1 MTDKA
6 YQIYEEALNEQ
17 HSRNEARRILSR
29 VDQAR
34 KSPRS
39 AGIRWPFEL
48 LQNAL
53 DAGPRKGRPT
63 VTVRLWCD
71 DTKVLFEHDA
81 APFSFA
87 ELAALL
93 SGGSS
98 KDFDS
103 NITTGRFGTGFL
115 VTHVLAERVWLKG
128 LLELESGCEIFN
140 LTLDRAGDEDAI
152 LSNMQDSRGAIRAAT
167 KVSDL
172 DNTKSA
178 ILEYA
183 YEGSEVFALGLNE
196 LKRALPYLY
205 GTCRTLGLVKLR
217 TREGEIEIWEASD
230 ISETII
236 DGGRLECRTIFVT
249 RGKSTSSEFRVYRFA
264 TEQQIP
270 AAVLILVEKKP
281 YGLEVCI
288 PEADAPRLFREYPLR
303 SSGFI
308 PVNFIVDGKFDPD
321 QERSGLLMTP
331 NDKELLDY
339 ALSVGVV
346 ALRYAIEQD
355 WQKAHLLACTTCT
368 TRGFNEANNE
378 ETEWWNEKL
387 RDFAQRLAETPLI
400 KCEIGMLPA
409 FAENGEHANFIV
421 PRLLEASRENETS
434 VERLWPLVAATN
446 RLIPPTKQL
455 ATDWTEIAEGW
466 KSLGVTIELIVV
478 AKLADF
484 VRGDA
489 ETLDDISV
497 RGDALEW
504 LTVYIDI
511 VGECWCSRSGV
522 DLSALEGM
530 MPNQNMRL
538 CSPSKLKRD
547 RGVSESLKLICAD
560 IGYDIRDHLLVNN
573 MVESAH
579 SLGLTH
585 VASTLIKALP
595 EEVNDKDVIAA
606 TVERMERLLPESK
619 VYEELAPEVRHAT
632 IRLLAHL
639 WDSKKE
645 EAVSMARRIPLLT
658 ASQRIARWGQN
669 RLFMTPVC
677 TWSES
682 AQPFARA
689 YPPDRLLNELYAG
702 STVDNIPNVT
712 MPLVSWGIAHG
723 DPIIEDTVDLREHR
737 LNRLSLTN
745 DTEGVVVPQQRLSQI
760 ALLTPEVLNRCQEGI
775 DDARALLGLV
785 LCYVAKHDH
794 TWEKERMVKGKRA
807 GEEVEV
813 TIRGALWLAD
823 LKVRAW
829 VPVPGEDEKPQK
841 MVAND
846 TTLRHLLDP
855 NWLENNDDAIRLLS
869 EWFDFDQ
876 LDLRLLGFAQNEQ
889 ERQQLRNSIAVLVE
903 SGGADPQFYKNLAV
917 EIETRER
924 RKREVERCRNLGLA
938 VQEAVGDALSNH
950 NLDVT
955 LVDKGF
961 DFEVAMQSDDVY
973 QDTGSKFEL
982 GPYLIEVKATTT
994 GHVRLTPTQAA
1005 TAAKERERYVL
1016 CVVDLRQI
1024 PDNDLKGA
1032 WSADRVEALSKLIPD
1047 IGGTVGKT
1055 YDQVEFAKTLDVGIR
1070 NEMAL
1075 RYAVPP
1081 LIWESGR
1088 SIDSWVTF
1096 IEDYLT

>member
-6 YQIYEEALNEQ
+6 FHIYEDTLKEQ
-17 HSRNEARRILSR
+17 HSRNEARRIRTL

-34 KSPRS
+34 KSSRS

-53 DAGPRKGRPT
+53 DAGPREGRST

-71 DTKVLFEHDA
+71 STKVLFEHDG

-103 NITTGRFGTGFL
+103 KTTTGRFGTGFL
-115 VTHVLAERVWLKG
+115 VTHVLAERVRLRG
-128 LLELESGCEIFN
+128 LLKLESGCESFD
-140 LTLDRAGDEDAI
+140 LTLDRAGDEDTI
-152 LSNMQDSRGAIRAAT
+152 LSNMRDSLEAIRAAT
-167 KVSDL
+167 DVSDP
-172 DNTKSA
+172 DNMKSA

-183 YEGSEVFALGLNE
+183 NNGTDVFALGLNE

-205 GTCRTLGLVKLR
+205 GTRRTLGIVEIR
-217 TREGEIEIWEASD
+217 TLDGEIEIWEPSYV
-230 ISETII
+230 SETLI
-236 DGGRLECRTIFVT
+236 DGGRLECRTISVT
-249 RGKSTSSEFRVYRFA
+249 RGNSTSSELRVYRFA

-270 AAVLILVEKKP
+270 AAVLILVEKTP
-281 YGLEVCI
+281 YGLEVRI
-288 PEADAPRLFREYPLR
+288 PEADAPRVFREYPLR
-303 SSGFI
+303 SSGFL

-321 QERSGLLMTP
+321 QERSGLMMTP
-331 NDKELLDY
+331 NDKELIDY

-346 ALRYAIEQD
+346 ALRYAIEQE
-355 WQKAHLLACTTCT
+355 WQKAHLLACTTSPS
-368 TRGFNEANNE
+368 RGFDEANNE
-378 ETEWWNEKL
+378 ETEWWKEKL
-387 RDFAQRLAETPLI
+387 KDFAQRLAETPLVECA
-400 KCEIGMLPA
+400 KGMLPA
-409 FAENGEHANFIV
+409 FAETGAHANFIV
-421 PRLLEASRENETS
+421 PRLSEASRENETS
-434 VERLWPLVAATN
+434 VERLWPLVSATT
-446 RLIPPTKQL
+446 RLIPPTREL

-466 KSLGVTIELIVV
+466 HSLGVTIELIGV
-478 AKLADF
+478 AKLAAI

-489 ETLDDISV
+489 ETLEDISV
-497 RGDALEW
+497 SGHALEW
-504 LTVYIDI
+504 LAVFIDI
-511 VGECWCSRSGV
+511 VGECWCNRSGV

-530 MPNQNMRL
+530 MPNQKMRL

-547 RGVSESLKLICAD
+547 EGVSGSLKSICAG
-560 IGYDIRDHLLVNN
+560 IGYDVRDQILVDNLAEN
-573 MVESAH
+573 AH
-579 SLGLTH
+579 SLGLTY
-585 VASTLIKALP
+585 VTSTLMKAIP
-595 EEVNDKDVIAA
+595 EGIDEEDVIVAA
-606 TVERMERLLPESK
+606 VERMERMLPENK
-619 VYEELAPEVRHAT
+619 VCEDLALEVRHAT

-645 EAVSMARRIPLLT
+645 DAESVARRIPLLT
-658 ASQRIARWGQN
+658 ASQRIARWSQN

-677 TWSES
+677 TWHES

-702 STVDNIPNVT
+702 TTVEKIPNVT
-712 MPLVSWGIAHG
+712 MPLVNWGIAHA
-723 DPIIEDTVDLREHR
+723 DPIIESTVELREPR
-737 LNRLSLTN
+737 LNRLSLTA

-760 ALLTPEVLNRCQEGI
+760 ALLTPEVLNRCQEGT
-775 DDARALLGLV
+775 DDAQALLGLV
-785 LCYVAKHDH
+785 LCYVAKHDRA
-794 TWEKERMVKGKRA
+794 WKEKRTVKGKRA

-813 TIRGALWLAD
+813 TIRGSLWLAD

-829 VPVPGEDEKPQK
+829 VPFPGEDEKPQK

-846 TTLRHLLDP
+846 TTLKRLLNP
-855 NWLENNDDAIRLLS
+855 SWLENNDDAIKLLS

-889 ERQQLRNSIAVLVE
+889 DRQQLRNSIAELVE
-903 SGGADPQFYKNLAV
+903 SGGADPQFYKDLAV
-917 EIETRER
+917 EIENREQ
-924 RKREVERCRNLGLA
+924 RKREVDRCRNLGLA
-938 VQEAVGDALSNH
+938 VQEAVGVALTNR

-961 DFEVAMQSDDVY
+961 DYEVAMRSDDVY

-982 GPYLIEVKATTT
+982 GPYLVEVKATTT
-994 GHVRLTPTQAA
+994 GQVQLTPMQAA

-1016 CVVDLRQI
+1016 CVVDLRQVL
-1024 PDNDLKGA
+1024 DADLN
-1032 WSADRVEALSKLIPD
+1032 ADWTADHVEALAKLVPD
-1047 IGGTVGKT
+1047 IGETVGKT
-1055 YDQVEFAKTLDVGIR
+1055 YDHVEHAKTLDVGIR

-1088 SIDSWVTF
+1088 SIDSWVTI
-1096 IEDYLT
+1096 IEDYLS